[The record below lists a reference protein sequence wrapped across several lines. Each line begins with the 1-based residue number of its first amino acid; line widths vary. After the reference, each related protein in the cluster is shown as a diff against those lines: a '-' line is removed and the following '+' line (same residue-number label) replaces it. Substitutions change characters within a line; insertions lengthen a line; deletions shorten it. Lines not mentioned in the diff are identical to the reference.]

1 MKKKTFH
8 EKAALIRLLGIISHY
23 KWYLIA
29 LFICAIISSLSSV
42 FSTVYLGNIIDVM
55 LNKEEV
61 TPANAY
67 YLTDLFPSLIIT
79 LAVLFLSSALF
90 QWFVSLLANSISYG
104 TAKILR
110 KKMFAKFGKLP
121 LSYFDRSSQGD
132 IISRFTND
140 LDNVSDALSLSI
152 VSLFMGFVTVIS
164 SLIVMIS
171 INVKMTLTIL
181 LCTPLIFFAGYLISK
196 FTRKTYIQQQQ
207 TVGNMS
213 GFVSE
218 IVGNQKLVKAFGYE
232 DNSISRF
239 EEINQ
244 SLFKTATKAQF
255 ASAIFNPVT
264 RFIDHLSYLL
274 VGLVGALSA
283 LSGGA
288 TIGVISQFLIYSSQ
302 FAKPFN
308 EVSGIMSNIQTGIA
322 SLKRVFMVID
332 ATEEIQEEGLPAL
345 QCKDGAVEFKDVSFS
360 YHQGR
365 PLIQNFN
372 LKVAPGNTIAIVGST
387 GAGKTTLVNLLM
399 RFYELNGGSIFVD
412 GQEAAK
418 VTRDSL
424 RKSFG
429 MVLQDT
435 WIFSGT
441 IRENIAYG
449 KPTAT
454 DEEIVEAAKAAHAH
468 SFIRRMPQGY
478 NTVLEQDGGN
488 LSEGQKQLL
497 TIARVMLTNPEM
509 LILDEATSSIDT
521 LTEIRIQKTFLKMMQ
536 GRTSFVIAHRLSTI
550 TSADL
555 ILVMDKGNVVETG
568 THKEL
573 LNTKGLYSQL
583 YRSQFEPS

>member
-1 MKKKTFH
+1 MKKKALH

-23 KWYLIA
+23 KWYLIG

-67 YLTDLFPSLIIT
+67 YLTELFPSLIIT

-121 LSYFDRSSQGD
+121 LAYFDRSSQGD

-171 INVKMTLTIL
+171 INFKMTLTIL

>member
-454 DEEIVEAAKAAHAH
+454 DEEIIEAAKAAHAH